1 MIFVVATVLDAY
13 RDAAMW
19 DIDGPQ
25 SATMPFIYR
34 SLLPYQFP
42 DSRRASQQS
51 YLDQWGLA
59 WEAWAWAH
67 FLAPLEDLSDTV
79 SLFRVIEHLFG
90 R

>member
-1 MIFVVATVLDAY
+1 
-13 RDAAMW
+13 
-19 DIDGPQ
+19 
-25 SATMPFIYR
+25 
-34 SLLPYQFP
+34 
-42 DSRRASQQS
+42 
-51 YLDQWGLA
+51 LA